1 MQQHHL
7 SHGHAGDLHV
17 LTVEAGAVLFHEAVP
32 ANPVSS
38 SIAV

>member
-7 SHGHAGDLHV
+7 PHGHAGDLHV
-17 LTVEAGAVLFHEAVP
+17 LTVETWAVLLHEAVP
-32 ANPVSS
+32 ANPVPP